1 MSDSN
6 DALVLLEQ
14 LIPKLPLAR
23 QAKDFGT
30 TVDDAG
36 TEALTLASGVN
47 RLEQW
52 QLSAD
57 LFRGFWTG
65 EECEASLQ
73 TLQQLQE
80 QGRLMALAQD
90 REQLAR
96 IPAIVAELKPRIANL
111 LRDGGRVWQRRIGR
125 DIGSL
130 GSLASLLTEFP
141 DTRAVGLRIDEM
153 VTLANSLKI
162 EFPPSA
168 NQRTIHARVLEQV
181 AQLKRD
187 LAEIGASE
195 SVQRFLLALADE
207 TATLD
212 MLDDAIRNWLRER
225 RAENRLRLSLAR
237 VGGR

>member
-6 DALVLLEQ
+6 DPLVLLEQ
-14 LIPKLPLAR
+14 LIPELPRAR

-30 TVDDAG
+30 VVDDAVH
-36 TEALTLASGVN
+36 EALTLASGIK

-65 EECEASLQ
+65 EEYEASIQ
-73 TLQQLQE
+73 TLKQLQE
-80 QGRLMALAQD
+80 RARWMALAQD

-96 IPAIVAELKPRIANL
+96 IPAIVAEVKPQIANL
-111 LRDGGRVWQRRIGR
+111 LRDGDRVWQRRIAR

-141 DTRAVGLRIDEM
+141 DTRAVGLRIAEV
-153 VTLANSLKI
+153 VTLANSLED

-168 NQRTIHARVLEQV
+168 NQRSIHASILEQV

-225 RAENRLRLSLAR
+225 RAEKRLRLSLAR
-237 VGGR
+237 IGGR